1 MKLIPPDVDPLEVLA
16 VAIIAVV
23 LTATILLILLRSL
36 W

>member
-16 VAIIAVV
+16 VTVIAIVITVA
-23 LTATILLILLRSL
+23 ILLILLGSS